1 MRPKMSREQSANQFI
16 PFTHPEG
23 VEEALRA
30 VEKKMEES
38 FVAEP
43 AVAEDQ
49 AELIDRDLMK
59 IQKGEYVC
67 VEVYS
72 DGVRRDVS
80 GEVVFI
86 GDEMI

>member
-1 MRPKMSREQSANQFI
+1 MRPKMSRAQRAKQFI

-30 VEKKMEES
+30 VDKKMEVS

-43 AVAEDQ
+43 AVADDQ
-49 AELIDRDLMK
+49 PELIDRELRQ

-72 DGVRRDVS
+72 VGVRRDVS

>member
-1 MRPKMSREQSANQFI
+1 MRPKMSREQRANQFI